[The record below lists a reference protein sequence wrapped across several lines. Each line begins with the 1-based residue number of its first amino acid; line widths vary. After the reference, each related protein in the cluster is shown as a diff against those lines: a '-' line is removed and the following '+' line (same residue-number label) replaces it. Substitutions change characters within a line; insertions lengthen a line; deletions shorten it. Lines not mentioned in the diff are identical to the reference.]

1 MHWNGLMLLNQ
12 LRCRVLM
19 NRLLRISRT
28 YDEENRIQ
36 EINRLKHT
44 ETDLLPMPNL
54 PHFQLSDKDIYN
66 EKENNENKDKKE
78 KDKKEKDRKEKDRKD
93 KKEENLCVRVLQK
106 KYFKK
111 KSRLFIILP
120 SNPDTL
126 KTECF
131 TMNIETGTFYCCKS
145 LFLTPKSQVFYGY
158 VLSVIITED
167 VLQVTPDFKDMI
179 VCDVF
184 CAEGSIYNKES
195 ISERIF
201 FLRKLLLKDFPFQ
214 IMIPSFLYTFDDIK
228 NERLEV
234 INKSEEIDKSDK
246 SDKQDKQDKQDKPEK
261 EETQNKNFKIYCL
274 VSV

>member
-1 MHWNGLMLLNQ
+1 
-12 LRCRVLM
+12 M

-54 PHFQLSDKDIYN
+54 PHFQLIDKDIYN
-66 EKENNENKDKKE
+66 EKENNENKDNKE
-78 KDKKEKDRKEKDRKD
+78 KDKKEKDRKD

-131 TMNIETGTFYCCKS
+131 TMNIETGTFYCCKP

-195 ISERIF
+195 ISERMY
-201 FLRKLLLKDFPFQ
+201 FLQKLLTKEFPFQ
-214 IMIPSFLYTFDDIK
+214 IILPSPENQEKKEMRASVENRSIK
-228 NERLEV
+228 KQEINDTNDTKRDQTQELENV
-234 INKSEEIDKSDK
+234 KMYSFFSI
-246 SDKQDKQDKQDKPEK
+246 
-261 EETQNKNFKIYCL
+261 
-274 VSV
+274 